1 MHRTG
6 KKLLSVLLAL
16 AMVLSL
22 LPGAALL
29 AAADDVTYVQIT
41 STPTAET
48 LANMI
53 TYDQDAAL
61 AIYNSAEFQEGAG
74 PNGGIVLIYNV
85 GEADGEYMIIHN
97 AQGTPEVMSMAL
109 DTIGMLLQYGFNVY
123 IVQPGGSEPPPT
135 PSNPTVYYRYY
146 TLNTDDW
153 TITPTV
159 DSTNEYSLITD
170 SSTTWTTWEEGWYV
184 VDGNVVITDGVYLT
198 GTVRLIL
205 CDGAS
210 LTVNGGIM
218 SQIPGCK
225 LIVYPGVMDSG
236 AKTAPTIE
244 GTGALNALSTEDYMP
259 GIGYTTEVEIHGGTV
274 YAVGTEDAAGIGG
287 APYADGNLLIMYDG
301 TLTAIGGTNGAGI
314 GGSDHYSG
322 GNVSIYGG
330 TVTAIG
336 GENAAGIGAG
346 ANGSSDGALNFSGEE
361 ILLESSDDNLNWS
374 PYAEGSPRGRY
385 MRAQVIEEQPAA
397 IPSADEG
404 FSDDFE
410 GEFTWTIQNGGQ
422 TNAWYLGEAVNN
434 GGSKALYV
442 SNDGGVSNSYTINT
456 SSFVFVEKT
465 FSFEGGN
472 YNFAYDWRGDGET
485 TYDYIRM
492 ALIPVDFEV
501 TAGSNYPE
509 GFNSGNLPEGWI
521 AIDGGAKLNLQSEW
535 QHDIYEDVRVPA
547 GVYRAAIIWRNDT
560 SAGSQPA
567 GAIDNFSIAPGSPY
581 VPAPSLGVGCTDDFE
596 GENTWTLANGD
607 LENAWVVGEAVNN
620 GGSKALYISR
630 DGGESNTYNIE
641 SAAFVYAYKT
651 FNFDAGYYNV
661 SYDWHVYGES
671 TYDFLRVALIPNDVT
686 IKAGTIYPTG
696 FGSGSLPS
704 RWIALDGGS
713 KLNLQ
718 SEWQQFSLESIEVPA
733 GEYRVA
739 FIWRNDSS
747 SGGYPPA
754 AVDNFSL
761 TPVNYTPVEVPV
773 PADEGYTDDF
783 EGINTWTLHNGEQV
797 NAWYV
802 GEAVNNG
809 GSKALYVSKDGGFT
823 NAYDIDS
830 PSFVIAEKLFSF
842 EGGSYDFAY
851 DWRCGGEVNW
861 DFLRVALV
869 PEDAA
874 LTPGTDAPVG
884 FSYDGSLPSGWI
896 ALDNGS
902 QLATGEDYAWDRM
915 SIEGLEVPAGI
926 YRVAFCWRNDDE
938 IGSEIPAAIDNFSV
952 SPVGSVYV
960 PVTGITLSD
969 EALTLEVGETAILT
983 ATVEPDNATD
993 PTVIWAS
1000 SDEAVATVDNGVVTA
1015 IAEGEAE
1022 IIAMA
1027 DGVSAVCTVTVLPL
1041 PPVSADEGY
1050 SEDFEGE
1057 NTWKQGNEDQ
1067 TNRWI
1072 VGEAVSN
1079 GGSKSLYI
1087 SNDDSSHRYSPD
1099 GASFTFAEKAFSFAG
1114 GEYDFSYDWICN
1126 GEEDYDYLRV
1136 ALVPESA
1143 VLTPGVIPS
1152 DFDISLPEDWIA
1164 LDQGSFLCGSIDWQ
1178 TMNLTK
1184 TAVPEGVYRV
1194 GFFWTNDPSVGNQPP
1209 AAIDNFSVAPSTE
1222 SVITDGFYLIGPNGW
1237 TVDDLREEDRFDL
1250 NPNAEGEYMLS
1261 TALNVDDPVKV
1272 VKVENGAVSAWY
1284 PDGVGNE
1291 YIVDGPHSG
1300 TVNVYFRETWNDAW
1314 AEIGGFFWIEAQ
1326 LTEPYLD
1333 ESLNFFTSISVDI
1346 ELSTRYSIPV
1356 ETVEN
1361 YASWYLEVSKLNAD
1375 GEPIE
1380 TKIFGDGGESVE
1392 MVRSAV
1398 WQAAYN
1404 DISIKELGTSFAA
1417 TLHVFAPNGQ
1427 EIYSPTQLDNLRN
1440 VVLDVLVSDEMPDQY
1455 QIVAADLLNFAAAA
1469 QIYFNYDVE
1478 HLANENLSAEAE
1490 AAMAEFASS
1499 GEAPAAQVN
1508 SPEGPTIFS
1517 SVSILNRIVL
1527 SLAVRGA
1534 GSANAVQLQIRNH
1547 DTGEVDTI
1555 DAVKRGSIWMGS
1567 YRGFG
1572 AEDMRTA
1579 FDIVAIADGE
1589 EFGTPITWSVE
1600 GYAREARLNEDSTE
1614 EELNLINALLH
1625 FVDSCVAVYAS

>member
-1 MHRTG
+1 MQKTG

-22 LPGAALL
+22 LPGVALR

-61 AIYNSAEFQEGAG
+61 AIYNSAEFQAGAG

-97 AQGTPEVMSMAL
+97 AQGSPEVMSMAL

-170 SSTTWTTWEEGWYV
+170 SSTTWEEGWYV
-184 VDGNVVITDGVYLT
+184 VDGNVVITGGVYLT

-218 SQIPGCK
+218 SQISGCK
-225 LIVYPGVMDSG
+225 LIVYPGVMERILESV
-236 AKTAPTIE
+236 TRTLPTIE
-244 GTGALNALSTEDYMP
+244 GTGALNALSTEEYMP

-274 YAVGTEDAAGIGG
+274 YAVGAEDAAGIGG
-287 APYADGNLLIMYDG
+287 APYADGSLLIMYDG

-314 GGSDHYSG
+314 GGSTHYSG

-346 ANGSSDGALNFSGEE
+346 ANGSSDGTLNYNSEG
-361 ILLESSDDNLNWS
+361 ILLETSDDNLNWS
-374 PYAEGSPRGRY
+374 VYSDAAPRGRY
-385 MRAQVIEEQPAA
+385 MRAQVINEQPAA

-404 FSDDFE
+404 FFDDFE

-442 SNDGGVSNSYTINT
+442 SNDGGASNTYTVYK

-465 FSFEGGN
+465 FSFEGGY

-485 TYDYIRM
+485 AYDFIRM

-501 TAGSNYPE
+501 TAGSTYPLDFSAD
-509 GFNSGNLPEGWI
+509 GLPEGWI
-521 AIDGGAKLNLQSEW
+521 AIDGGSKLNLQSEW
-535 QHDIYEDVRVPA
+535 QHDIYEDVLVPA
-547 GVYRAAIIWRNDT
+547 GVYRAAIIWQNDT
-560 SAGSQPA
+560 SAGTQPA
-567 GAIDNFSIAPGSPY
+567 GAIDNFSIAPG
-581 VPAPSLGVGCTDDFE
+581 
-596 GENTWTLANGD
+596 
-607 LENAWVVGEAVNN
+607 
-620 GGSKALYISR
+620 
-630 DGGESNTYNIE
+630 
-641 SAAFVYAYKT
+641 
-651 FNFDAGYYNV
+651 
-661 SYDWHVYGES
+661 
-671 TYDFLRVALIPNDVT
+671 
-686 IKAGTIYPTG
+686 
-696 FGSGSLPS
+696 
-704 RWIALDGGS
+704 
-713 KLNLQ
+713 
-718 SEWQQFSLESIEVPA
+718 
-733 GEYRVA
+733 
-739 FIWRNDSS
+739 
-747 SGGYPPA
+747 
-754 AVDNFSL
+754 
-761 TPVNYTPVEVPV
+761 NYTPVEGPV
-773 PADEGYTDDF
+773 SADEGYTDDF
-783 EGINTWTLHNGEQV
+783 EGINTWTLHNGEQI

-802 GEAVNNG
+802 GDAVNNG
-809 GSKALYVSKDGGFT
+809 GGKALYVSKDGGFT
-823 NAYDIDS
+823 NAYDIYNY
-830 PSFVIAEKLFSF
+830 SFAFADKLFRF
-842 EGGSYDFAY
+842 DGGAYDFAY
-851 DWRCGGEVNW
+851 DWRCGGEENW
-861 DFLRVALV
+861 DYLRVALI
-869 PEDAA
+869 PEDAEPV
-874 LTPGTDAPVG
+874 PGEEPNG
-884 FSYDGSLPSGWI
+884 FAYRLLPSGWI
-896 ALDNGS
+896 SLDNDG
-902 QLATGEDYAWDRM
+902 QLVNQTNWQHL
-915 SIEGLEVPAGI
+915 SIEGLEVPAGD
-926 YRVAFCWRNDDE
+926 YYVAFLWRNDDSV
-938 IGSEIPAAIDNFSV
+938 GNEIPAAIDNFSV
-952 SPVGSVYV
+952 APHGSAYV
-960 PVTGITLSD
+960 PVTGITLSN
-969 EALTLEVGETAILT
+969 EALELEVGVTAILT
-983 ATVEPDNATD
+983 ATVEPDNATE
-993 PTVIWAS
+993 PAVTWIS
-1000 SDEAVATVDNGVVTA
+1000 SDETVATVNENGVVTA
-1015 IAEGEAE
+1015 IAEGEAV
-1022 IIAMA
+1022 ITATA
-1027 DGVSAVCTVTVLPL
+1027 DGVSAVCTVTVTA
-1041 PPVSADEGY
+1041 PP
-1050 SEDFEGE
+1050 
-1057 NTWKQGNEDQ
+1057 
-1067 TNRWI
+1067 
-1072 VGEAVSN
+1072 
-1079 GGSKSLYI
+1079 
-1087 SNDDSSHRYSPD
+1087 
-1099 GASFTFAEKAFSFAG
+1099 
-1114 GEYDFSYDWICN
+1114 
-1126 GEEDYDYLRV
+1126 
-1136 ALVPESA
+1136 
-1143 VLTPGVIPS
+1143 
-1152 DFDISLPEDWIA
+1152 
-1164 LDQGSFLCGSIDWQ
+1164 
-1178 TMNLTK
+1178 
-1184 TAVPEGVYRV
+1184 
-1194 GFFWTNDPSVGNQPP
+1194 
-1209 AAIDNFSVAPSTE
+1209 
-1222 SVITDGFYLIGPNGW
+1222 ITDGFYLIGPNGW

-1261 TALNVDDPVKV
+1261 TALNVGDPVKV

-1300 TVNVYFRETWNDAW
+1300 TVSVYFRETWNDAW

-1356 ETVEN
+1356 EMVEN

-1380 TKIFGDGGESVE
+1380 TRIFGDGGESVE
-1392 MVRSAV
+1392 MVRSAA
-1398 WQAAYN
+1398 WQAVYT
-1404 DISIKELGTSFAA
+1404 DISVKELGTSFAA

-1427 EIYSPTQLDNLRN
+1427 ESYSPTQIDNLRN
-1440 VVLDVLVSDEMPDQY
+1440 VVLDVLVTDEMPDQY
-1455 QIVAADLLNFAAAA
+1455 QTVAADLLNFAAAA

-1478 HLANENLSAEAE
+1478 HLANEDLSENAV
-1490 AAMAEFASS
+1490 AALEQFASS
-1499 GEAPAAQVN
+1499 GEAPAEQIN

-1517 SVSILNRIVL
+1517 SVSIMNRIVL

-1547 DTGEVDTI
+1547 ETGEVKDII
-1555 DAVKRGSIWMGS
+1555 DAAKRGSIWMGS

-1589 EFGTPITWSVE
+1589 EFGTPITWSVK

-1614 EELNLINALLH
+1614 EELNLFNALLH
-1625 FVDSCVAVYAS
+1625 FVDSCVAVFAN